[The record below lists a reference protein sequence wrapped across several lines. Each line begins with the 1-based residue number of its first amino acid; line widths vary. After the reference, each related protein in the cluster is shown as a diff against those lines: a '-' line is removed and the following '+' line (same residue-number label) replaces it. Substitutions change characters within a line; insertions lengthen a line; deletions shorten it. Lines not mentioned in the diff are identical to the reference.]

1 MSNSSLHVT
10 DAELAVL
17 EVLWAEGPQTVRGIT
32 DVLYPDGATSD
43 YSTVKKLLERLEA
56 KGCICRDRSAAAHT
70 FAAAIER
77 DELIG
82 ERLRAVAE
90 KLCDGSLAP
99 LLMHLVKSQRLTD
112 VEQQALRDLIEGADD
127 SPRRGK
133 SKSR

>member
-17 EVLWAEGPQTVRGIT
+17 EVLWTQGPQTVRGIT

-56 KGCICRDRSAAAHT
+56 KGCIGRDRSASAHM
-70 FAAAIER
+70 FAAAIQR

-112 VEQQALRDLIEGADD
+112 AEQQALRDLIDDADD

-133 SKSR
+133 RKSR